1 VGEHRN
7 KIEKIILTASGGP
20 FRGRKPNFLLNVKRD
35 HALQHPNWSMGAKI
49 TIDSATLMNKGLEM
63 IEAKWLFN
71 LAPEQIQV
79 VIHPQSIIHSMVQFE
94 DGSIK
99 AQMGLPDMKLPIQY
113 AMAFPQRI
121 ANNFPRYDFKKINTL
136 SFEEPDLKTFRN
148 LALAIDALGKGGNLP
163 CIMNAANEIAVWA
176 FLRNRVGFLDMTDII
191 EKTMNHVTFIA
202 KPTLEEYLESDA
214 EARNYTASLIQM

>member
-1 VGEHRN
+1 
-7 KIEKIILTASGGP
+7 
-20 FRGRKPNFLLNVKRD
+20 
-35 HALQHPNWSMGAKI
+35 MGAKI
-49 TIDSATLMNKGLEM
+49 TIDSASLMNKGLEV

-71 LAPEQIQV
+71 LAPEQVQV
-79 VIHPQSIIHSMVQFE
+79 LIHPQSIIHSMVQFE

-121 ANNFPRYDFKKINTL
+121 PNQFPRFDFKKINTL
-136 SFEEPDLKTFRN
+136 NFEEPDLKTFRN
-148 LALAIDALGKGGNLP
+148 LALAIDALNKGGNLP

-191 EKTMNHVTFIA
+191 EKTMNHVPFIE
-202 KPTLEEYLESDA
+202 KPTLDEYLDSDA
-214 EARNYTASLIQM
+214 EARNYTASLIQL